1 MSTAPNPLRTF
12 LLGRARQ
19 VPAAVDPA
27 DMGTCFGLEMT
38 LDQPE
43 IDAPMTGA
51 PERPWWQRLAGR
63 RPTGT

>member
-1 MSTAPNPLRTF
+1 MSTTPNPLRTF

-19 VPAAVDPA
+19 VPAVLDPA

-43 IDAPMTGA
+43 ADVFLDPSPT
-51 PERPWWQRLAGR
+51 RPWWQRLAGR
-63 RPTGT
+63 RPQGT